1 MRLSLLVPGLFG
13 PAQDF
18 DPGEHL
24 QQRPAALEC
33 LLSRARTSRSPVTD
47 LYSGLGTLFGLD
59 ETKINSLPAAALSWL
74 SDTGKPAPGYIL
86 RADPVHLRPDQT
98 SLRLFEGHT
107 FSLSQEK
114 ADALVAA
121 FNELY
126 ADTGWQ
132 LQAPCPQRWYLL
144 LADKP
149 VITTTSPVHV
159 AGQSIDPALPR
170 GADAGVWHAVLNE
183 VQMLF
188 HAHAVN
194 SAREA
199 RGEPLINSVWFWGG
213 GALPDSVDC
222 SLDRV
227 CSDHPVAM
235 GLAQLGGI
243 ECRDVPG
250 DVREILDMHGRSH
263 LLFVFDEPEWAS
275 AYSDISGWLEA
286 LSRLE
291 HNWFDPLMAALKR
304 GLLSELEI
312 LPGNGRSYVI
322 NRRMLRA
329 FWKPVRPLS
338 RICANG

>member
-13 PAQDF
+13 PRRES

-24 QQRPAALEC
+24 QQRPATLEC
-33 LLSRARTSRSPVTD
+33 LLSRSRTGRSPVVD
-47 LYSGLGTLFGLD
+47 LHSGLGTLFGLD
-59 ETKINSLPAAALSWL
+59 EAKHNSLPAAALSWL
-74 SDTGKPAPGYIL
+74 SDTGKSAHGYIL

-107 FSLSQEK
+107 FKLSPDE
-114 ADALVAA
+114 ADALVAS

-126 ADTGWQ
+126 ADRGWQ

-144 LADKP
+144 LADEP

-159 AGQSIDPALPR
+159 ATQSIDPALPQ

-188 HAHAVN
+188 HGHAVN

-199 RGEPLINSVWFWGG
+199 HGEPLINSVWFWGEG
-213 GALPDSVDC
+213 VLPESVDC

-227 CSDHPVAM
+227 WSDNPVAM
-235 GLAQLGGI
+235 GLAQKGGV
-243 ECRDVPG
+243 ERRDVPG
-250 DVREILDMHGRSH
+250 DAREILDVHGRH
-263 LLFVFDEPEWAS
+263 HMLVVFDELEWAS
-275 AYSDISGWLEA
+275 AYGDISGWLEA

-291 HNWFDPLMAALKR
+291 HNWFAPLLAALKR
-304 GLLSELEI
+304 GLLNELEI
-312 LPGNGRSYVI
+312 LPGNGSSYVI

-329 FWKPVRPLS
+329 FWKPVRPFA